1 MSAPQITP
9 LPLAPSPS
17 DPGDVFDAKAFALTS
32 AWPDFINETNAAAN
46 YIEGGVDAVADSI
59 AGATDTAINAA
70 QSAASAAS
78 ASQVAQYASEASS
91 ATAVGAANFK
101 GSWAG
106 LSGPLGLPSS
116 VEHDG
121 YFWVLLE
128 SVSDVTAHEPGAG
141 GKWQIISS
149 PTIRE
154 RLLKEATLNL
164 DFANNKYEV
173 YEGPVSGMTAKPF
186 NDILNFTRSSGAT
199 AKTATGGITDV
210 LTGEQRLVGNREGLL
225 IEGQRTRLNT
235 IAAAPT
241 APENVTVAA
250 AAHTIS
256 FYGTGSVGLTGVAT
270 DTLVGTGAN
279 DRVTLTFTPTAGTL
293 TLAPS
298 GTVADLQL
306 EVGRNA
312 SSVIRGEGTQVT
324 RAADKCS
331 RALGAEFNQQEG
343 TFLLEFTPAGEF
355 EPSYILTDG
364 ASRRVFYTLSSTA
377 LVAYDGSTTV
387 SINGLTLLTSN
398 KAALSFSKS
407 GAQMALNGAA
417 NAKNNGFSFSAFSA
431 LDFFISRSGTI
442 SAFQYFPRALTEAEI
457 IDLTTPGA

>member
-199 AKTATGGITDV
+199 AKTATD
-210 LTGEQRLVGNREGLL
+210 RKS
-225 IEGQRTRLNT
+225 TRLNSSH
-235 IAAAPT
+235 
-241 APENVTVAA
+241 VR
-250 AAHTIS
+250 IS
-256 FYGTGSVGLTGVAT
+256 YAVFCLKKKKKHG
-270 DTLVGTGAN
+270 
-279 DRVTLTFTPTAGTL
+279 
-293 TLAPS
+293 
-298 GTVADLQL
+298 
-306 EVGRNA
+306 
-312 SSVIRGEGTQVT
+312 
-324 RAADKCS
+324 
-331 RALGAEFNQQEG
+331 
-343 TFLLEFTPAGEF
+343 TPAH
-355 EPSYILTDG
+355 
-364 ASRRVFYTLSSTA
+364 RRA
-377 LVAYDGSTTV
+377 
-387 SINGLTLLTSN
+387 
-398 KAALSFSKS
+398 
-407 GAQMALNGAA
+407 
-417 NAKNNGFSFSAFSA
+417 
-431 LDFFISRSGTI
+431 R
-442 SAFQYFPRALTEAEI
+442 
-457 IDLTTPGA
+457 TTPGGRRVPRTGSGLRRGPGHPCRATAGRPPGQWRPEHPNSHRPAHE